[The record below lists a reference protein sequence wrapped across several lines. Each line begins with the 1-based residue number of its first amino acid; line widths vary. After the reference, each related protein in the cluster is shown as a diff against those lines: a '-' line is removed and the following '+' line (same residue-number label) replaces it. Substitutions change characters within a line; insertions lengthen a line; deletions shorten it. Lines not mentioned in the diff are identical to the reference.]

1 MSLFYGRGEST
12 NGGSQDTVFHFSLAA
27 VTSGQVL
34 NTCSHSSAQFQLP
47 TSKAVSVPC
56 YSPDRQKG
64 NSMYSLLSKRVAS
77 KNGFVIVRNVDL
89 ISFFL
94 PGNKCF
100 LQGMPKMNNTVWR
113 SLSFLIF
120 SHLRSVDAKTTV
132 KDVKKSLRFIIFEYS
147 KVTLPQWKLESAS
160 ADVLK
165 CSTERYGSYVPLQT
179 LKMSEIFSISS
190 LFGSSLMFFWWV
202 CEHHETAWE
211 NYFLYVIL

>member
-1 MSLFYGRGEST
+1 
-12 NGGSQDTVFHFSLAA
+12 
-27 VTSGQVL
+27 
-34 NTCSHSSAQFQLP
+34 
-47 TSKAVSVPC
+47 
-56 YSPDRQKG
+56 
-64 NSMYSLLSKRVAS
+64 MYSLLSKRVAS
-77 KNGFVIVRNVDL
+77 KNGFVIVRNIDL

-190 LFGSSLMFFWWV
+190 LFGSSLMFHNYKTSNSYFSWHLNNANSMNIPSLRRISQVLLGNKVLQGKFWKGACSKYLYNSGFEW
-202 CEHHETAWE
+202 
-211 NYFLYVIL
+211 FLKRIQL

>member
-1 MSLFYGRGEST
+1 
-12 NGGSQDTVFHFSLAA
+12 
-27 VTSGQVL
+27 
-34 NTCSHSSAQFQLP
+34 
-47 TSKAVSVPC
+47 
-56 YSPDRQKG
+56 
-64 NSMYSLLSKRVAS
+64 MYSLLSKRVAS

-100 LQGMPKMNNTVWR
+100 LQGMSKMNNTVWR

-132 KDVKKSLRFIIFEYS
+132 KDVKKSSWFIIFEYN

-160 ADVLK
+160 ADVFK

-179 LKMSEIFSISS
+179 LKILEIRNTFYQFLVWKFTNVFLVGLWMPWNGMRKLFFVCHFVSLWLFQRCSKEYTNQNSMTSLQQSVEVLNVVNTSIVISHN
-190 LFGSSLMFFWWV
+190 FWMF
-202 CEHHETAWE
+202 ETKMYNHHRH
-211 NYFLYVIL
+211 ILRICNA

>member
-27 VTSGQVL
+27 VTSATHL
-34 NTCSHSSAQFQLP
+34 LSFSSQLP
-47 TSKAVSVPC
+47 
-56 YSPDRQKG
+56 R
-64 NSMYSLLSKRVAS
+64 LSAFPVIFPTDKRETACIPFCL
-77 KNGFVIVRNVDL
+77 KGFVIVRNIDL